1 MDAGSIVKGYELQE
15 RIARA
20 VSAQSTASDHARG

>member
-1 MDAGSIVKGYELQE
+1 LIRVMVEGRDEAQTRDCAE

-20 VSAQSTASDHARG
+20 VSAFVT